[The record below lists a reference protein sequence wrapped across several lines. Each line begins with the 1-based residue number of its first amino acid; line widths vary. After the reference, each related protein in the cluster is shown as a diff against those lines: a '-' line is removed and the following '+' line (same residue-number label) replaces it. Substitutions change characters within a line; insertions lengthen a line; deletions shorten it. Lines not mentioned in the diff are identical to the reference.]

1 MSNVQS
7 KTVQYK
13 KLIKLTRPSK
23 RNQKR
28 MCFGSLLK
36 RRKSQ
41 NQKIE
46 DYEDDV
52 FVMEL
57 KDASN
62 DSRPANFTASQSAD
76 RLICEVKLFSRFVI
90 C

>member
-1 MSNVQS
+1 
-7 KTVQYK
+7 
-13 KLIKLTRPSK
+13 
-23 RNQKR
+23 

-41 NQKIE
+41 NQKTE

-57 KDASN
+57 KDTSK
-62 DSRPANFTASQSAD
+62 DLRPANFTASQSAD
-76 RLICEVKLFSRFVI
+76 RLISEVKASFLFRYLLTLVFSCFKLTRYV
-90 C
+90 

>member
-1 MSNVQS
+1 
-7 KTVQYK
+7 
-13 KLIKLTRPSK
+13 
-23 RNQKR
+23 

-41 NQKIE
+41 NQKTE

-57 KDASN
+57 KDTS
-62 DSRPANFTASQSAD
+62 
-76 RLICEVKLFSRFVI
+76 
-90 C
+90 

>member
-1 MSNVQS
+1 
-7 KTVQYK
+7 
-13 KLIKLTRPSK
+13 
-23 RNQKR
+23 

-41 NQKIE
+41 NQKTE

-57 KDASN
+57 KDTSK
-62 DSRPANFTASQSAD
+62 DLRPANFTASQSVD
-76 RLICEVKLFSRFVI
+76 RLICEVKLFPRFVI

>member
-1 MSNVQS
+1 
-7 KTVQYK
+7 
-13 KLIKLTRPSK
+13 
-23 RNQKR
+23 

-41 NQKIE
+41 NQKTE

-57 KDASN
+57 KDTSK

-76 RLICEVKLFSRFVI
+76 RLISEVKIFSRFGF